1 MNNDSKE
8 LIRRIE
14 EKIIGCLFVL
24 SDPVKG
30 SPIALSYD
38 EKNKNIVFE
47 VFGELISIS
56 NTVSVDVFMEL
67 NPSDIINLGQSMTK
81 DFLKDKAKI
90 KKPFL
95 RIVGE

>member
-1 MNNDSKE
+1 MNSDSKE
-8 LIRRIE
+8 LIKKIE

-24 SDPVKG
+24 SDPDKG

-47 VFGELISIS
+47 VFGEVVSIS
-56 NTVSVDVFMEL
+56 NTISIDVFMKL
-67 NPSDIINLGQSMTK
+67 NPNDIINLGQSMSK
-81 DFLKDKAKI
+81 DILKDKAKI

-95 RIVGE
+95 RIVGA